1 MDASNIAVRMSK
13 VFRRFPE
20 RPATR
25 IKDGDGWAVRT
36 YAELGR
42 DVATLAGHLVE
53 AGINP
58 GDRVLLLSNN
68 RPEWTIADL
77 AMLSIRAVPVPI
89 YPTSTPEQ
97 VRHIAADSGALF
109 AFLENETLLGRL
121 TPVWDELPDLR
132 GAWTFDPTSVDDGRV
147 RTLADVLA
155 DPVPAEAE
163 AEVTARL
170 EASSGDD
177 VASIIYTSGTTGEP
191 RGAALTHRG
200 FTFELDALDAF
211 FTITPKDHSLA
222 FLPLSHALERA
233 WTFKVLFEGCMNTYV
248 ADART
253 VADALVEAKP
263 TMFVSVP
270 RLYEKVFTTV
280 HQKVASSPLRRRI
293 LRMALSV
300 GARSQHAYRKGRRP
314 SLGLR
319 LALPL
324 ADKLVFSSIRDAL
337 GGPKT
342 VMACGGAP
350 LREEIEEF
358 FSSAGMLLCQG
369 YGLTEASPLISFNS
383 PGAFK
388 FGTAGRVMEGG
399 EIRIAEEGEICYR
412 GPNVMQG
419 YWNNP
424 EATAAAVD
432 DDGWLRTGDVGY
444 VDTDGYLVITD
455 RIKDIIVTSGGKN
468 IAPAPIEGLILADP
482 LFEHAVV
489 LGNNRPYVTLLV
501 SPSLPGLED
510 LAHQLQLTFKEASE
524 LPTRPE
530 IVEEIKRRVEAL
542 TDRLPSQEKVKDLRV
557 MLEELTMDNGLLTP
571 TLKVKRRQVEERF
584 SALIEDMYAKVTQ
597 AKDRLGH

>member
-211 FTITPKDHSLA
+211 FTLTPKDHSLA

>member
-25 IKDGDGWAVRT
+25 IKDGDGWTVRT

-270 RLYEKVFTTV
+270 QLYEKVFTTV